1 MLLDPKYSD
10 LKIVCSGEVFSVH
23 KCIVCTQ
30 SEFFAKA
37 CDGGFHARPRN
48 SKAAVVILGGFT
60 DT

>member
-10 LKIVCSGEVFSVH
+10 LNIVCSDQVFSVH

-37 CDGGFHARPRN
+37 SDGGFQVRPRN
-48 SKAAVVILGGFT
+48 SKAAVIILGGFT